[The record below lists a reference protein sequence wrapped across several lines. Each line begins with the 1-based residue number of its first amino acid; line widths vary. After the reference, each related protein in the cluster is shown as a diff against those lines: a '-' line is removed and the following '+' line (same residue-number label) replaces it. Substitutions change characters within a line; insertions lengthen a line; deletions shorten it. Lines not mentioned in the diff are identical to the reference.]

1 MLLKRGIEISSV
13 KTWAKHHPHILTH
26 RKKLFNL
33 WKNQAVYCPNCIVN
47 LSKKELNLHE
57 MNALRFGL
65 NHPILSERVQKDKI
79 KTNVEKLVY
88 TLKRNTDVTV
98 NEELRDEFQFL
109 VKRFTND
116 AERAC
121 SERVNQSLHRTLRSL
136 ARNADIK
143 LCKFDKENGF
153 AILEA
158 EDYFLKLDRII
169 EDGSKFIEAKLQD
182 DAIHP
187 IIQKENSIA
196 YYVKRYLRKVDGYTT
211 LIPSGSK
218 PGKLYGL
225 AKVHKDNTPLRP
237 VVSMVGTPEYKLAKY
252 LDNLIK
258 PHIPDTYL
266 LKSTD
271 NFIERLKQFP
281 CNNSYRIVS
290 FDVAS
295 SFTNVPLFETIELII
310 NRLYADGNPYA
321 IPFDKDVFRKLMF
334 MATQGLFIRT
344 NCISR

>member
-1 MLLKRGIEISSV
+1 M
-13 KTWAKHHPHILTH
+13 
-26 RKKLFNL
+26 
-33 WKNQAVYCPNCIVN
+33 
-47 LSKKELNLHE
+47 
-57 MNALRFGL
+57 
-65 NHPILSERVQKDKI
+65 
-79 KTNVEKLVY
+79 
-88 TLKRNTDVTV
+88 
-98 NEELRDEFQFL
+98 

-121 SERVNQSLHRTLRSL
+121 SERANQSLHRTLQSL

-143 LCKFDKENGF
+143 LCKFDKGNGF

-169 EDGSKFIEAKLQD
+169 EDGSNFIDVKLQR

-237 VVSMVGTPEYKLAKY
+237 VVSMVGTPENKLAKY

-258 PHIPDTYL
+258 PLIPDTYL

-271 NFIERLKQFP
+271 DFIERLKQFP
-281 CNNSYRIVS
+281 CNNSYCIMS
-290 FDVAS
+290 FDVVS
-295 SFTNVPLFETIELII
+295 LFTNVLLSETIELII

-321 IPFDKDVFRKLMF
+321 IPV
-334 MATQGLFIRT
+334 
-344 NCISR
+344 

>member
-1 MLLKRGIEISSV
+1 M
-13 KTWAKHHPHILTH
+13 
-26 RKKLFNL
+26 
-33 WKNQAVYCPNCIVN
+33 YCPNCIFN
-47 LSKKELNLHE
+47 LSKKKLSLHE
-57 MNALRFGL
+57 TNALRLGL
-65 NHPILSERVQKDKI
+65 NHPILPERVQKDKI
-79 KTNVEKLVY
+79 KTNVEKLIY

-98 NEELRDEFQFL
+98 NEELKVEFKFL

-121 SERVNQSLHRTLRSL
+121 SERANQFLHRTLRSL

-143 LCKFDKENGF
+143 LCKFDKGNGL

-158 EDYFLKLDRII
+158 KDYFLKLDKII
-169 EDGSKFIEAKLQD
+169 EDRSKFVEVKWQD
-182 DAIHP
+182 DTIHP

-196 YYVKRYLRKVDGYTT
+196 YYIKRYLKKIDGYAA

-258 PHIPDTYL
+258 PHIPDTY
-266 LKSTD
+266 S
-271 NFIERLKQFP
+271 I
-281 CNNSYRIVS
+281 C
-290 FDVAS
+290 
-295 SFTNVPLFETIELII
+295 
-310 NRLYADGNPYA
+310 
-321 IPFDKDVFRKLMF
+321 
-334 MATQGLFIRT
+334 
-344 NCISR
+344 

>member
-1 MLLKRGIEISSV
+1 M
-13 KTWAKHHPHILTH
+13 
-26 RKKLFNL
+26 
-33 WKNQAVYCPNCIVN
+33 
-47 LSKKELNLHE
+47 
-57 MNALRFGL
+57 
-65 NHPILSERVQKDKI
+65 
-79 KTNVEKLVY
+79 
-88 TLKRNTDVTV
+88 
-98 NEELRDEFQFL
+98 

-143 LCKFDKENGF
+143 LCKFDKGNSF

-169 EDGSKFIEAKLQD
+169 EDGSKFIEVKLQD

-196 YYVKRYLRKVDGYTT
+196 CYVKRYLRKVDGYTT

-237 VVSMVGTPEYKLAKY
+237 VVSMVGTLEYKLAK
-252 LDNLIK
+252 
-258 PHIPDTYL
+258 
-266 LKSTD
+266 
-271 NFIERLKQFP
+271 
-281 CNNSYRIVS
+281 
-290 FDVAS
+290 
-295 SFTNVPLFETIELII
+295 
-310 NRLYADGNPYA
+310 
-321 IPFDKDVFRKLMF
+321 
-334 MATQGLFIRT
+334 
-344 NCISR
+344 

>member
-1 MLLKRGIEISSV
+1 M
-13 KTWAKHHPHILTH
+13 
-26 RKKLFNL
+26 
-33 WKNQAVYCPNCIVN
+33 
-47 LSKKELNLHE
+47 
-57 MNALRFGL
+57 
-65 NHPILSERVQKDKI
+65 
-79 KTNVEKLVY
+79 
-88 TLKRNTDVTV
+88 KRNTDLTV
-98 NEELRDEFQFL
+98 NEELRDEFKFL

-121 SERVNQSLHRTLRSL
+121 SERANQSLHRTLQLL
-136 ARNADIK
+136 AGNADIK
-143 LCKFDKENGF
+143 LCKIYKGNSF

-169 EDGSKFIEAKLQD
+169 EDGSKFIEVKLQND
-182 DAIHP
+182 TIHP

-196 YYVKRYLRKVDGYTT
+196 YYVKRYLRKVDGYTS

-266 LKSTD
+266 LKYTD
-271 NFIERLKQFP
+271 DFIERLKQFP
-281 CNNSYRIVS
+281 CNN
-290 FDVAS
+290 
-295 SFTNVPLFETIELII
+295 
-310 NRLYADGNPYA
+310 
-321 IPFDKDVFRKLMF
+321 
-334 MATQGLFIRT
+334 FI
-344 NCISR
+344 SHSEF

>member
-1 MLLKRGIEISSV
+1 M
-13 KTWAKHHPHILTH
+13 
-26 RKKLFNL
+26 
-33 WKNQAVYCPNCIVN
+33 
-47 LSKKELNLHE
+47 
-57 MNALRFGL
+57 
-65 NHPILSERVQKDKI
+65 NHPILPERVQKDKI

-88 TLKRNTDVTV
+88 TLKRDTDVTV
-98 NEELRDEFQFL
+98 IEELRDEFKFL

-116 AERAC
+116 AEHAC
-121 SERVNQSLHRTLRSL
+121 SERANQSLHWTLRSL

-143 LCKFDKENGF
+143 LCKFDKGNGF

-158 EDYFLKLDRII
+158 EDYFLKLHRII
-169 EDGSKFIEAKLQD
+169 EDGSKFIEVKLVD

-196 YYVKRYLRKVDGYTT
+196 HYVKRYLRKVDGYTT

-271 NFIERLKQFP
+271 DFIERLKQFS
-281 CNNSYRIVS
+281 CNNSYRKVS

-295 SFTNVPLFETIELII
+295 LFTNVPLSETIELII
-310 NRLYADGNPYA
+310 NRLQCWAPQVFFLVRSPQIRNQISIFSIRNRKSA
-321 IPFDKDVFRKLMF
+321 IGRLK
-334 MATQGLFIRT
+334 A
-344 NCISR
+344 

>member
-1 MLLKRGIEISSV
+1 M
-13 KTWAKHHPHILTH
+13 
-26 RKKLFNL
+26 
-33 WKNQAVYCPNCIVN
+33 
-47 LSKKELNLHE
+47 
-57 MNALRFGL
+57 
-65 NHPILSERVQKDKI
+65 
-79 KTNVEKLVY
+79 
-88 TLKRNTDVTV
+88 
-98 NEELRDEFQFL
+98 

-121 SERVNQSLHRTLRSL
+121 SELANQSLHRTLRSL

-143 LCKFDKENGF
+143 LCKFDKGNGF

-169 EDGSKFIEAKLQD
+169 KDGSKFIEVKLQD

-187 IIQKENSIA
+187 IIQKEASIA

-225 AKVHKDNTPLRP
+225 AKVHKDNTPFRP

-258 PHIPDTYL
+258 PHIPGH
-266 LKSTD
+266 
-271 NFIERLKQFP
+271 
-281 CNNSYRIVS
+281 
-290 FDVAS
+290 
-295 SFTNVPLFETIELII
+295 LFVKIH
-310 NRLYADGNPYA
+310 
-321 IPFDKDVFRKLMF
+321 
-334 MATQGLFIRT
+334 
-344 NCISR
+344 

>member
-1 MLLKRGIEISSV
+1 M
-13 KTWAKHHPHILTH
+13 
-26 RKKLFNL
+26 
-33 WKNQAVYCPNCIVN
+33 
-47 LSKKELNLHE
+47 
-57 MNALRFGL
+57 
-65 NHPILSERVQKDKI
+65 
-79 KTNVEKLVY
+79 
-88 TLKRNTDVTV
+88 
-98 NEELRDEFQFL
+98 
-109 VKRFTND
+109 KRFTND

-121 SERVNQSLHRTLRSL
+121 SERANQSLHRTLRSL

-143 LCKFDKENGF
+143 LCKFDKGNGF
-153 AILEA
+153 AILEG

-169 EDGSKFIEAKLQD
+169 EDGSKFIEVKLQG

-196 YYVKRYLRKVDGYTT
+196 YYFKRYWRKVDGYTT

-237 VVSMVGTPEYKLAKY
+237 IVSMVGTPEYKLAKY

-258 PHIPDTYL
+258 PQIPNTYML

-271 NFIERLKQFP
+271 DFIERLKQFR
-281 CNNSYRIVS
+281 CNDSYRIVS
-290 FDVAS
+290 FDVVS
-295 SFTNVPLFETIELII
+295 LFTNVPLSKTIELII

-321 IPFDKDVFRKLMF
+321 IPFD
-334 MATQGLFIRT
+334 
-344 NCISR
+344 

>member
-1 MLLKRGIEISSV
+1 M
-13 KTWAKHHPHILTH
+13 
-26 RKKLFNL
+26 
-33 WKNQAVYCPNCIVN
+33 
-47 LSKKELNLHE
+47 
-57 MNALRFGL
+57 
-65 NHPILSERVQKDKI
+65 
-79 KTNVEKLVY
+79 
-88 TLKRNTDVTV
+88 KRNTDVAF
-98 NEELRDEFQFL
+98 NEELRDEFKFL

-121 SERVNQSLHRTLRSL
+121 SERANQSLHRTLRSL

-143 LCKFDKENGF
+143 RSKFDKGNGF

-158 EDYFLKLDRII
+158 EDYFLKLDRLI
-169 EDGSKFIEAKLQD
+169 EDGSKFIEVKLQD
-182 DAIHP
+182 DTIHP

-196 YYVKRYLRKVDGYTT
+196 YYVKRYLRKDDDYTS

-271 NFIERLKQFP
+271 DFIERSKQFS
-281 CNNSYRIVS
+281 CNKFVS
-290 FDVAS
+290 HSEF
-295 SFTNVPLFETIELII
+295 
-310 NRLYADGNPYA
+310 
-321 IPFDKDVFRKLMF
+321 
-334 MATQGLFIRT
+334 
-344 NCISR
+344 